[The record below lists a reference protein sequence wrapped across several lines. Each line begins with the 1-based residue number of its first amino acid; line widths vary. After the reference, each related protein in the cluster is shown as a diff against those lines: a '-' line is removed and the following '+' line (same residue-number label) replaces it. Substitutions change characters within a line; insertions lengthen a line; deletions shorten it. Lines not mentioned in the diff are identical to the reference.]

1 MMSSRSKKVI
11 PLPSPF
17 NGDRLLSRREAAEY
31 LHTSVRWLESQRTI
45 PTVNIAAPNSRR
57 AMVRYRRADL
67 DRFLDSR
74 MVLGPSAGGR

>member
-1 MMSSRSKKVI
+1 MSSRSKNVI

-17 NGDRLLSRREAAEY
+17 NRDRLLSRQEAAEY
-31 LHTSVRWLESQRTI
+31 LRTSVRWLESQRTI

-67 DRFLDSR
+67 DRYIESR
-74 MVLGPSAGGR
+74 SVDVAKLGGR